1 MSTQPLNTNGSIVY
15 LLLGTNL
22 GKRKYQLDK
31 AKGFIENL
39 IGKIQSESSLY
50 ETQPWGNPDQPSFLN
65 QAIAIKTQLTP
76 DQMLQEIHNI
86 EKQMGRVRKEKNE
99 PRIIDID
106 ILLWGKNVIK
116 GMDLEIPHPKLH
128 LRNFVLVPLMEIAGN
143 EIHPIFKKSIE
154 ELYEECEDPLE
165 VYTIN

>member
-50 ETQPWGNPDQPSFLN
+50 ETQPWENPDQSSFLN

>member
-1 MSTQPLNTNGSIVY
+1 MSAQPLNTNGSIVY

-50 ETQPWGNPDQPSFLN
+50 ETQPWENPDQSSFLN

>member
-1 MSTQPLNTNGSIVY
+1 MSAQPLNTNGSIVY

-50 ETQPWGNPDQPSFLN
+50 ETQPWENPDQSSFLN

-116 GMDLEIPHPKLH
+116 GMDLEIPHPRLH

>member
-1 MSTQPLNTNGSIVY
+1 MSAQPLNTNGSIVY

-50 ETQPWGNPDQPSFLN
+50 ETQPWENPDQSSFLN

-86 EKQMGRVRKEKNE
+86 EKQMDRVRKEKNE

-106 ILLWGKNVIK
+106 ILLWGKNIIK
-116 GMDLEIPHPKLH
+116 GMDLEIPHPRLH

>member
-1 MSTQPLNTNGSIVY
+1 M
-15 LLLGTNL
+15 
-22 GKRKYQLDK
+22 
-31 AKGFIENL
+31 
-39 IGKIQSESSLY
+39 
-50 ETQPWGNPDQPSFLN
+50 SFLN
-65 QAIAIKTQLTP
+65 QAIAVKTQLTP

-86 EKQMGRVRKEKNE
+86 EKQMDRVRKEKNE

-106 ILLWGKNVIK
+106 ILLWGKNIIK
-116 GMDLEIPHPKLH
+116 GMDLEIPHPRLH